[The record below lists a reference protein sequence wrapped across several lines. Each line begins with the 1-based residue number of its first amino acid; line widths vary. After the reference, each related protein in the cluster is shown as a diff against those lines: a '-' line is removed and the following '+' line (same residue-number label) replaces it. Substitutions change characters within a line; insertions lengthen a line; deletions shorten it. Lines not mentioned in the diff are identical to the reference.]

1 MSEGA
6 LPVLGITMGDA
17 AGVGP
22 EVAAMALARE
32 EVRRLAR
39 SVVIGDAGV
48 MAEAVTIVGADLPVR
63 AIRALDEGDLG
74 PEALWVLDLGNRPVE
89 DLVRGRVDP
98 TNGRA
103 AFEYIERAVAL
114 ALADEIDAIV
124 TTPLNKESLNR
135 AGYPFPGHT
144 EALAHLCGV
153 PEDDVTMLL
162 ASPRLRVSHV
172 STHCSMLQAVAAVT
186 RDRVTRVGRL
196 TARAV
201 APLVARPREARLF
214 PRVAL
219 AGLNPHAGE
228 HGLFGD
234 EDDREIAPA
243 AHALRAEGIDAHG
256 PVPPDSV
263 FLRAVNGEFD
273 AVVAMYHDQGH
284 VPSKL
289 TGFHDTVNVTL
300 GLPIIRTSVDH
311 GTAFDIAGTGTA
323 RPDNMVAAIELA
335 AGMGRGR
342 REARSDHEPV

>member
-124 TTPLNKESLNR
+124 TAPLNKESLNR
-135 AGYPFPGHT
+135 AGYPYPGHT

-172 STHCSMLQAVAAVT
+172 STHCSMLQAIAAVT

-196 TARAV
+196 TVRAV
-201 APLVARPREARLF
+201 APLVTRPPRL
-214 PRVAL
+214 AL

-234 EDDREIAPA
+234 EDEREIAPA
-243 AHALRAEGIDAHG
+243 AAALQAEGIDAHG

-289 TGFHDTVNVTL
+289 TGFHDTVNITL

-311 GTAFDIAGTGTA
+311 GTAFDIAGTGKA
-323 RPDNMVAAIELA
+323 RPDNMVVAIELA
-335 AGMGRGR
+335 AGMGRDR
-342 REARSDHEPV
+342 RAAQRRSPA